1 MAENEEL
8 NLTDVMDDN
17 LIDDVTCLHDLVVY
31 LQIQQDETLR
41 LNVAE
46 DIGIPLGRLL
56 AKQGFCTWYQH
67 TDSTLTITIK
77 RWPVNTSASMKGDS
91 DCREPTSEMPD
102 VITWQVPDK
111 DAYERVRDG
120 RITHGTCSKRTPGY
134 VHTCTK
140 CSTRYTCDE
149 CQTECT

>member
-77 RWPVNTSASMKGDS
+77 RWPVNTSNPMKDDS

-102 VITWQVPDK
+102 GGTK
-111 DAYERVRDG
+111 HNKCT
-120 RITHGTCSKRTPGY
+120 THGTCSKRTPGY
-134 VHTCTK
+134 VNTCTK
-140 CSTRYTCDE
+140 CSTGHICDE